1 MIISFLP
8 RYQSTTG
15 ALPNYVFYLI
25 IYGAFGTPVP
35 CARSLFYSFT
45 FRHPFE
51 FIMVGSPVL
60 YNTHVFV
67 LRCLHPDIVNNNDIC
82 DPSLTQLSGKK
93 KMTCDAALSMFQDQD
108 ASCHDDL
115 GFGPLSK
122 PCPVTCGICK
132 ASEEKRAVVIALHM
146 IRAALAAMDEEEQSQ
161 VMAGLWADAEIKGM
175 TPALNK
181 EEL

>member
-1 MIISFLP
+1 MVLKLEWLLLLVSLLCSSYALQNLP
-8 RYQSTTG
+8 G
-15 ALPNYVFYLI
+15 EPELV
-25 IYGAFGTPVP
+25 
-35 CARSLFYSFT
+35 
-45 FRHPFE
+45 
-51 FIMVGSPVL
+51 
-60 YNTHVFV
+60 
-67 LRCLHPDIVNNNDIC
+67 DIVAQARANGSMEDDASGPC
-82 DPSLTQLSGKK
+82 QDDHQLLASLSGKK